1 MPHKIL
7 IEICAY
13 SIDSALAAQSA
24 GADRV
29 ELCANPLEGGTTPS
43 HGAMEFARASLG
55 IKLHVIIRPRGGDF
69 LYSDADFAVMR
80 SDIEFCRRT
89 GVDGIVIG
97 LLLPNGSVDMART
110 AELAALAHPMSVTF
124 HRAFDMTADP
134 FQALEDIISCGCS
147 RVLTSGLRA
156 TAIEGASLIRELV
169 IRARDRIVV
178 MPGAGINDHNLSGLI
193 RATGASEFHASAR
206 TTAAS
211 AMQFNNAE
219 ITFTAPATDN
229 GLSHVATSSDLVK
242 SLVRVASRLSGI
254 TRR

>member
-1 MPHKIL
+1 MPMKIL

-13 SIDSALAAQSA
+13 STDSALTAQSA

-43 HGAMEFARASLG
+43 HGAIEFARASLD

-80 SDIEFCRRT
+80 SDVEFCKRT
-89 GVDGIVIG
+89 GADGIVIG
-97 LLLPNGSVDMART
+97 LLLSNGSVDMART
-110 AELAALAHPMSVTF
+110 AELTALAHPMSVTF
-124 HRAFDMTADP
+124 HRAFDMTANP

-169 IRARDRIVV
+169 IRAGDRIVV
-178 MPGAGINDHNLSGLI
+178 MPGAGINENNLRGLI
-193 RATGASEFHASAR
+193 QATGASEFHASAR
-206 TTAAS
+206 TRAAS

-219 ITFTAPATDN
+219 IMFTAPETDN
-229 GLSHVATSSDLVK
+229 GLSHVATSPDQVENLVG
-242 SLVRVASRLSGI
+242 VASRLSGVI
-254 TRR
+254 RR